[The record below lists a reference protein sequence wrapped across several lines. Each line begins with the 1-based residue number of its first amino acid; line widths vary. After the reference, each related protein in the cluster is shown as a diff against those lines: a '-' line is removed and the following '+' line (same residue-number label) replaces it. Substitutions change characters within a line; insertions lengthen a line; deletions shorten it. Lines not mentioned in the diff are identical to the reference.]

1 MVGDFEYRLAA
12 WHQFRTLVERD
23 ESPFTKVINYWNAV
37 PLSSRNVDP
46 YDQSTW
52 PDPWEMIEENSFCE
66 FTKLLAVAY
75 TLQLTKR
82 FANSDLVFKIGVDN
96 RLSRLYY
103 MLLVDDQIIGLDD
116 DKSMYVME
124 QEPENMHL
132 QKIHTLKKSY

>member
-37 PLSSRNVDP
+37 PLSARNVDP

-96 RLSRLYY
+96 KLSRLYY

-124 QEPENMHL
+124 HEPENMHL